1 MSIPPDRN
9 GVRETPS
16 SSRVSPRLDPLPFA
30 AAAATVAAV
39 IMLLLGLFG
48 MIGVYEGGVEMM
60 EQWHLFFTPTPAGTI
75 AGILEAVIIT
85 GAFIYLLAELYNR
98 FSGSLS

>member
-1 MSIPPDRN
+1 MGPPPEQT
-9 GVRETPS
+9 GVREIPE

-48 MIGVYEGGVEMM
+48 AIGVYEGGVKMM
-60 EQWHLFFTPTPAGTI
+60 EQWHLFFTPTLVGTI

-85 GAFIYLLAELYNR
+85 GVFTYLFVELYNR
-98 FSGSLS
+98 FTGLLS

>member
-1 MSIPPDRN
+1 MNTPPEQT
-9 GVRETPS
+9 GVRETPES
-16 SSRVSPRLDPLPFA
+16 SQVSPRLDPLPFA

-48 MIGVYEGGVEMM
+48 AIGVYEGGVEMM

-85 GAFIYLLAELYNR
+85 GVFTYLFAEMYNR
-98 FSGSLS
+98 FTGSLS

>member
-1 MSIPPDRN
+1 MSTPPDRT
-9 GVRETPS
+9 GVRETSGP
-16 SSRVSPRLDPLPFA
+16 SRVSPWLDPLPLA
-30 AAAATVAAV
+30 LAAATVAAV

-48 MIGVYEGGVEMM
+48 MIGVYQGGVEMM

-85 GAFIYLLAELYNR
+85 GVFIYLFAELYNHLL
-98 FSGSLS
+98 GSLS